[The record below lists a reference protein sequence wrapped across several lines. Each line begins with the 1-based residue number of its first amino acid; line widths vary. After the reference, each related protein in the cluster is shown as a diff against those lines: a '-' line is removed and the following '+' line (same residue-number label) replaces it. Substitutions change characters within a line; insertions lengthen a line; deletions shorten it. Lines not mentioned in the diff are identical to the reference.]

1 MFCYK
6 CGKENAEQSTF
17 CTWCGAKLDIGV
29 SSVPTPSVIPQSNL
43 HEQPVQSIPLPEE
56 NQSPIP
62 TETSPEMNTV
72 PAPEQP
78 IESENTVPQ
87 PQPEQPEQPETVPV
101 SEQEQS
107 LRSTGQS
114 NAIPLNIPAGGKAE
128 APAKPRKYYTGAHMA
143 LCLVVMGI
151 LAAASGIF
159 AGLYFSVIL

>member
-17 CTWCGAKLDIGV
+17 CTWCGAKLDISV
-29 SSVPTPSVIPQSNL
+29 NSVPTPSVIPQSNL
-43 HEQPVQSIPLPEE
+43 H
-56 NQSPIP
+56 
-62 TETSPEMNTV
+62 
-72 PAPEQP
+72 EQP

-87 PQPEQPEQPETVPV
+87 PQPEQPEQPETEATFEP
-101 SEQEQS
+101 EQS
-107 LRSTGQS
+107 VRSTGQS
-114 NAIPLNIPAGGKAE
+114 NEIPLNIPTVGKAE

-151 LAAASGIF
+151 LAAAAGIF

>member
-6 CGKENAEQSTF
+6 CGRENAEQSTF
-17 CTWCGAKLDIGV
+17 CTWCGAKLDISV

-43 HEQPVQSIPLPEE
+43 H
-56 NQSPIP
+56 
-62 TETSPEMNTV
+62 
-72 PAPEQP
+72 EQP

-87 PQPEQPEQPETVPV
+87 PQPEQPEQPETEATFEP
-101 SEQEQS
+101 EQS
-107 LRSTGQS
+107 VRSTGQS
-114 NAIPLNIPAGGKAE
+114 NAIPLNIPAVGKAE

-151 LAAASGIF
+151 LAAAAGIF